1 MTMAILVLVATVFG
15 TLLALEVR
23 EWACATLGGLAIV
36 LQLAALGVV

>member
-1 MTMAILVLVATVFG
+1 MTMQILVLVATVFG

-23 EWACATLGGLAIV
+23 EWACATLCGLAIV

>member
-1 MTMAILVLVATVFG
+1 MTMAILVLVLTGFG

-23 EWACATLGGLAIV
+23 EWVCATLCGLAIV

>member
-23 EWACATLGGLAIV
+23 NFGLAALGGLFIA

>member
-15 TLLALEVR
+15 TLLALDAK
-23 EWACATLGGLAIV
+23 EWVCATLGGLAIV